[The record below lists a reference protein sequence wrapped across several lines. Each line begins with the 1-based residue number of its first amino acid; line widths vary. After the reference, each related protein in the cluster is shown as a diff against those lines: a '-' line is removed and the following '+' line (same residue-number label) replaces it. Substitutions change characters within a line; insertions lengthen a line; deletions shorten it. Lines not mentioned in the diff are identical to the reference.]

1 MTRLEANAAATV
13 RDAIDRAARQLAA
26 AGIEEPRRDARLLL
40 ADALGVGQGALLT
53 ADDRPIDARAAARF
67 AAHVARR
74 AAREPVSRILGVREF
89 WSLPFRLT
97 PATLDPRPDS
107 ETLIEAALA
116 AVPDRAAPLRLLDLG
131 TGSGC
136 LLLALLSELPQATG
150 LGVDNDSAAL
160 AVAAENARALGF
172 AARAEFRRGDWGHGL
187 AERFDLVV
195 ANPPYIAEGDIAGL
209 APEVALHEPRGALAG
224 GVDGLDAYR
233 LLAPQLAGLLRDGGS
248 AVLEF
253 GRGQSHDVEGLL
265 TAESLEIRGFRGDLG
280 GTVRCVVAA
289 CGSAKK

>member
-1 MTRLEANAAATV
+1 MTRLELEATATV
-13 RDAIDRAARQLAA
+13 RETIDLAARRLAA
-26 AGIEEPRRDARLLL
+26 AGVEEPRRDARLLL
-40 ADALGVGQGALLT
+40 ADALGVSQGALLT
-53 ADDRPIDARAAARF
+53 ADDRTVGAGAAARF
-67 AAHVARR
+67 AAHLARR
-74 AAREPVSRILGVREF
+74 EAREPVSRILGLREF

-107 ETLIEAALA
+107 ETLVEAALA
-116 AVPDRAAPLRLLDLG
+116 MLPDRAAPLRLLDLG

-136 LLLALLSELPQATG
+136 LLLALLAELPRATG
-150 LGVDNDSAAL
+150 LGVDNDQAAL
-160 AVAAENARALGF
+160 AAAMENARALGL
-172 AARAEFRRGDWGHGL
+172 AGRAEFRLGDWGRGL

-224 GVDGLDAYR
+224 GDDGLDAYR
-233 LLAPQLAGLLRDGGS
+233 LLAPQLAALLRVGGS

-253 GRGQSHDVEGLL
+253 GRGQDRDVAALLTVEGL
-265 TAESLEIRGFRGDLG
+265 EIRAFHRDLG
-280 GTVRCVVAA
+280 GSLRCVVAA

>member
-1 MTRLEANAAATV
+1 MTRLEADAATV
-13 RDAIDRAARQLAA
+13 REAIDLAARRLAA
-26 AGIEEPRRDARLLL
+26 AGVEEPRRDARLLL
-40 ADALGVGQGALLT
+40 ADALAIGQGTLLT
-53 ADDRPIDARAAARF
+53 ADDRPVDAGAAARF

-97 PATLDPRPDS
+97 KATLDPRPDS
-107 ETLIEAALA
+107 ETLVEAALA
-116 AVPDRAAPLRLLDLG
+116 TLSDRAAPLRLLDLG

-136 LLLALLSELPQATG
+136 LLLALLAELPQATG
-150 LGVDNDSAAL
+150 LGIDNDPAAL
-160 AVAAENARALGF
+160 AAALENARALGL
-172 AARAEFRRGDWGHGL
+172 AVRAEFRIGDWGRGL

-195 ANPPYIAEGDIAGL
+195 ANPPYIVEGDIAGL
-209 APEVALHEPRGALAG
+209 APEVALHEPRGALSG

-233 LLAPQLAGLLRDGGS
+233 LLAPQLAGLLRGAGS

-253 GRGQSHDVEGLL
+253 GRGQERDVETLL
-265 TAESLEIRGFRGDLG
+265 TAEGLEIRGFHRDLG
-280 GTVRCVVAA
+280 GNLRCVVAA